1 VLTARYELTLWYRL
15 ALAFGVLSG
24 NRIANCDSHS
34 TDTKTTDG
42 AMIAYEHV
50 CELCVTQTVVLCCGP
65 KSIDTYRQENVRP
78 TQC

>member
-1 VLTARYELTLWYRL
+1 MLTARYELTWWYRL

-50 CELCVTQTVVLCCGP
+50 NPV
-65 KSIDTYRQENVRP
+65 
-78 TQC
+78 